1 MEEGEGEGM
10 EEGEGVEEEEGVKEG
25 EGMEEGMEEWA
36 VYHHRCR
43 LVHPRLPMEN
53 EQVVVVPQVV
63 ALKTVV
69 LKTVRKTVQ
78 AVGCTAGM
86 NHHHHHHHGHS
97 LAPTHTTNH
106 NHHHCNHHC
115 NHRPLPPLRGPSF
128 TTNSFPIAATTVCL
142 K

>member
-1 MEEGEGEGM
+1 MEEGEGMEEGTGEGM
-10 EEGEGVEEEEGVKEG
+10 EEGEGVEEG
-25 EGMEEGMEEWA
+25 EGMEEWA

-63 ALKTVV
+63 ALKTVA
-69 LKTVRKTVQ
+69 LKTVQ

-97 LAPTHTTNH
+97 LAPSHTTNH
-106 NHHHCNHHC
+106 NHHHCNHHHC

>member
-10 EEGEGVEEEEGVKEG
+10 EEGEGVEEG
-25 EGMEEGMEEWA
+25 EGMEEWA

-53 EQVVVVPQVV
+53 EQVVVVQQVV
-63 ALKTVV
+63 ALKTV
-69 LKTVRKTVQ
+69 VRKTVQ

-86 NHHHHHHHGHS
+86 NHHHHHHHGH
-97 LAPTHTTNH
+97 LLDPTRTT